1 MFGLLSNNNIHNNN
15 DNNNNNNNEVGLD
28 VTDDFVPY
36 KFLVP
41 LSDNTLPQAPS
52 TASSLSSSA
61 RSPSPFRSTLNKLSR
76 MAMFSNRSINPTN
89 HSSSFSSSSTLAT
102 VDICKNTLD
111 SSSNTLNQST
121 PMNDLEGTATSS
133 TTTDDDTYPFA
144 TRGWS
149 SSLIS
154 SVSASAQTRFSSPLR
169 LSSLSRFNR
178 LLTPTSS
185 IANRITAVHQ
195 DNTMT
200 TSDPVD
206 LSSAID
212 TSEQSVPYKFMVPSS
227 SSSSSSTND
236 FPSQSITV
244 PTQSSPTT
252 NSCRLSFFLNSPTKN
267 SRADIHAEVPI
278 STISSS
284 SSSNNNNN
292 YTSYITRSFHSTTST
307 SITMD
312 DQHTIQQHQQNSL
325 IDEKHGSSWPYLT
338 GPHHTVTDN
347 SPISS
352 SSSSSFS
359 SPLSRSK
366 GRLIKTPTMSTIDET
381 TTHGEYVLI
390 LLLFCHR

>member
-1 MFGLLSNNNIHNNN
+1 MFGLLSNNNIHNDNN
-15 DNNNNNNNEVGLD
+15 NNNNNNNNNEVGLA

-41 LSDNTLPQAPS
+41 LSDDTLPQAPS
-52 TASSLSSSA
+52 TASSLSSSD
-61 RSPSPFRSTLNKLSR
+61 RSSSPFRSTLNKLSR
-76 MAMFSNRSINPTN
+76 MAMLSNRSMNPSN

-102 VDICKNTLD
+102 VDIYKSTLD
-111 SSSNTLNQST
+111 SSSNTYNQST
-121 PMNDLEGTATSS
+121 PVNDLEGTVTSS
-133 TTTDDDTYPFA
+133 TTTDEDTYPLA

-154 SVSASAQTRFSSPLR
+154 SVSASAQARFSSPLR
-169 LSSLSRFNR
+169 LSSLSRFNK
-178 LLTPTSS
+178 LLTPTPS
-185 IANRITAVHQ
+185 IANRTTAVHQ

-200 TSDPVD
+200 TTDPVD

-227 SSSSSSTND
+227 STND
-236 FPSQSITV
+236 SQQITFPL
-244 PTQSSPTT
+244 QSSPTT
-252 NSCRLSFFLNSPTKN
+252 NSCRLNFFLSSPTKN
-267 SRADIHAEVPI
+267 SRAGIHSEVPI

-284 SSSNNNNN
+284 SNSN

-312 DQHTIQQHQQNSL
+312 DQHTIQQQQQDSL

-352 SSSSSFS
+352 SSSFS

-366 GRLIKTPTMSTIDET
+366 GRLIKTPTMSTIDEA
-381 TTHGEYVLI
+381 TTHGEYVL
-390 LLLFCHR
+390 LLLSSIHR

>member
-1 MFGLLSNNNIHNNN
+1 
-15 DNNNNNNNEVGLD
+15 
-28 VTDDFVPY
+28 
-36 KFLVP
+36 
-41 LSDNTLPQAPS
+41 
-52 TASSLSSSA
+52 
-61 RSPSPFRSTLNKLSR
+61 
-76 MAMFSNRSINPTN
+76 MAMFSNRSMNPTN

-102 VDICKNTLD
+102 VDVYKNTLD
-111 SSSNTLNQST
+111 SPSNTLKQST

-133 TTTDDDTYPFA
+133 TTTDDDTYPLA

-200 TSDPVD
+200 TSDPID

-227 SSSSSSTND
+227 SSSTNV

-252 NSCRLSFFLNSPTKN
+252 NFLSNPTKN
-267 SRADIHAEVPI
+267 SRADIHAELPI
-278 STISSS
+278 STTSSS
-284 SSSNNNNN
+284 SSSSNNN

-352 SSSSSFS
+352 SSSSFS

-381 TTHGEYVLI
+381 TTHGEYVFYSSYSFVIDKYYHKQHRDLI
-390 LLLFCHR
+390 IYIVWLCYIQDDDH